1 MSIRVLLVDDHKL
14 FLAGLRAVL
23 EAEPGMEVIGEAED
37 GRSAIEA
44 ARKGRPDLVV
54 MDLSMPDMNGVEA
67 TRQITAEL
75 PAVKV
80 LCLSMH
86 SEERFVDAALKSG
99 ASGYVLKDCDL
110 DELLRAV
117 RELAANRVYL
127 SPAIGVTVLEAYKRK
142 DEQGSEISAFS
153 LLTAREREVLQLIAE
168 GHSTPEIAERLGLS
182 TKTIGTYREHLME
195 KLDIHSVAG
204 LTKYAIREGLTSTT
218 R

>member
-67 TRQITAEL
+67 TRQITAAL

-127 SPAIGVTVLEAYKRK
+127 SPAIGATVVEAYKRV
-142 DEQGSEISAFS
+142 EEGAEISAFS